1 MHLSTLLNML
11 FTCLVNAIFMIAGIV
26 FNSVVIISLWRS
38 SQLRKKLCY
47 FMILVLSCFD
57 MAVVVIIH
65 PLIISSTII
74 FSLGEYYEL
83 LVQLISFVCMV
94 VQGFSMFALLS
105 LNIERFLGVTYP
117 IFHRTSVTKKRLL
130 SFLAFAMFSTIILSV
145 LSFKELVIQDNI
157 LVTICMSTLLT
168 SFVFLNIKMLNIAKS
183 KRRTNATLVSTST
196 SKKKRNFLDLKKA
209 STASLTV
216 LCLVLCS
223 SPEILL
229 SALCFTWKMSL
240 YDKRV
245 LLFSHWIITFM
256 ATNSTFNCLI
266 FFWRNSILRR
276 EGNKIVKTVFRQ
288 SDQVYDIL

>member
-1 MHLSTLLNML
+1 ML
-11 FTCLVNAIFMIAGIV
+11 VTCIVNLIFMIAGIV

-38 SQLRKKLCY
+38 SLLRKKLCY

-168 SFVFLNIKMLNIAKS
+168 SFVFLNIKMLIVAKS
-183 KRRTNATLVSTST
+183 KGRTNAKLVCASTCT
-196 SKKKRNFLDLKKA
+196 SKKKRNFLDFKKA

-216 LCLVLCS
+216 LCLVLCT

-245 LLFSHWIITFM
+245 LQFSHWILTFM

-276 EGNKIVKTVFRQ
+276 EGNKIVKMVFRQ
-288 SDQVYDIL
+288 SDQMYDIL